1 MPSTSASAANASPRA
16 RRRRPRPNGMP
27 GLRLTC
33 DAAMV
38 TGTVKALWRWPVIP
52 LAGERL
58 RSTRVEEWGVAGDR
72 QHLLAGPSGPLTADD
87 APGLTRW
94 SASFPFNPDGAI
106 AGQRPPYPILTAPGA
121 GGSFRW

>member
-1 MPSTSASAANASPRA
+1 MTSTSKGSAASALTASERDSM
-16 RRRRPRPNGMP
+16 RW
-27 GLRLTC
+27 LRLTC
-33 DAAMV
+33 APAMT

-72 QHLLAGPSGPLTADD
+72 QHVLAGPTGPLTADD
-87 APGLTRW
+87 APRLTRW

-106 AGQRPPYPILTAPGA
+106 A
-121 GGSFRW
+121 